1 VDLWITSVSITTGPQ
16 RCVAFLYRIFRSE
29 QLSLTTYYGLF
40 LVLDSPFSS
49 HELAIMASEFI
60 GYNVLVTL
68 RAPPDATVQGV
79 VADVIGQR
87 LMLRDGMLQRPL
99 LGDS

>member
-1 VDLWITSVSITTGPQ
+1 
-16 RCVAFLYRIFRSE
+16 
-29 QLSLTTYYGLF
+29 
-40 LVLDSPFSS
+40 
-49 HELAIMASEFI
+49 MAAEFI

-87 LMLRDGMLQRPL
+87 LMLRDGMYRSNIGRYWLFI
-99 LGDS
+99 

>member
-1 VDLWITSVSITTGPQ
+1 
-16 RCVAFLYRIFRSE
+16 
-29 QLSLTTYYGLF
+29 
-40 LVLDSPFSS
+40 
-49 HELAIMASEFI
+49 MAAEFI

-87 LMLRDGMLQRPL
+87 LMLRNGMYTRTMDATGFVTGFSL
-99 LGDS
+99 D

>member
-1 VDLWITSVSITTGPQ
+1 
-16 RCVAFLYRIFRSE
+16 
-29 QLSLTTYYGLF
+29 
-40 LVLDSPFSS
+40 
-49 HELAIMASEFI
+49 MASEFI

-87 LMLRDGMLQRPL
+87 LMLRDGMLHRPL
-99 LGDS
+99 LGDN